1 MSRND
6 RKRNRRNRHKQ
17 EQSFA
22 EAKPASLP
30 KHGSRMIATAEND
43 ISIPFYSDILL
54 PQDPTIDAKGRSKG
68 LKLYD
73 EVMQDGRARATFNK
87 RVSKVTRREWQIEPA
102 SEEEKDVEIA
112 TQVEAIL
119 KSLPFDDICKQLLK
133 AILKGF
139 AVGEV
144 IWGRNAEGLVVPR
157 AIKDIDPYRFVFDKN
172 WQPRLLTLTNSIN
185 GEELPKRKFIVHRFD
200 ASGNNPYGHG
210 LGSVVFWHV
219 LFKRQG
225 VTFWMKF
232 MDKFASPIP
241 FGRYAHGTDQKE
253 QDKLLG
259 ALKRMVSQGA
269 LVAPIGTEID
279 FLEATRAGEAGYEA
293 WLRYWDEQ
301 TSEVVLGS
309 TLSTG
314 VKGQGSRAA
323 SQTHADETDAL
334 VDDDADAL
342 CETLNATLLPWI
354 VAANWPG
361 HKSPEV
367 WRPRPKNEVQEEEH
381 KTKTHNRQ
389 QRGLKVLEDMRRQG
403 FEPENLDD
411 WLSDLAGVKVRP
423 VQIKPPTVPAGAGAA
438 GTQDFADEED
448 DPVRD
453 LVRQLEE
460 LAGPAVHGWIDK
472 IQEKLEG
479 VEDYSEASQ
488 ALLEAYSD
496 LKVDPLGNLMGDAL
510 ALADATGRLEV
521 IEETGIYPTGLKSG
535 GSKKN

>member
-1 MSRND
+1 MSRKD
-6 RKRNRRNRHKQ
+6 RKRNRRSQSGQ

-22 EAKPASLP
+22 DVKPAALP
-30 KHGSRMIATAEND
+30 KSGGRLIATAEND

-54 PQDPTIDAKGRSKG
+54 PQDPTLDAKGRGKG
-68 LKLYD
+68 IKLFD
-73 EVMQDGRARATFNK
+73 EVLQDGRARAAFNK
-87 RVSKVTRREWQIEPA
+87 RISKVTRCEWQIEPA

-112 TQVEAIL
+112 SQVEAIL

-144 IWGRNAEGLVVPR
+144 IWGRNTEGLVAPK
-157 AIKDIDPYRFVFDKN
+157 AIKDIDPYRFVFDKK
-172 WQPRLLTLTNSIN
+172 WQPRLLTLSNTIE
-185 GEELPKRKFIVHRFD
+185 GEELPTRKFIVHRFD
-200 ASGNNPYGHG
+200 AGGNNPYGHG

-225 VTFWMKF
+225 VGFWMKF

-259 ALKRMVSQGA
+259 ALKRMVTQGA

-354 VAANWPG
+354 VDMNWPG
-361 HKSPEV
+361 YTAPQV
-367 WRPRPKNEVQEEEH
+367 WRPRPVNEVLEEEH
-381 KTKTHNRQ
+381 KSKTHERQ
-389 QRGLKVLEDMRRQG
+389 QKGLKVLSDMRAQG
-403 FEPENLDD
+403 FEPDNIED
-411 WLSDLAGVKVRP
+411 WLHDLAGVKVKP
-423 VQIKPPTVPAGAGAA
+423 VQVKTPAAA
-438 GTQDFADEED
+438 ETEDTQDFAAGED
-448 DPVRD
+448 LVRD
-453 LVRQLEE
+453 LTRQLEE
-460 LAGPAVHGWIDK
+460 LAGPAIHNWIDGIK
-472 IQEKLEG
+472 DKLDGAEN
-479 VEDYSEASQ
+479 YQEAS
-488 ALLEAYSD
+488 AGLLEAYGE
-496 LKVDPLGNLMGDAL
+496 LEVDPLGNLMGDAI
-510 ALADATGRLEV
+510 ALSEAAGRLEV
-521 IEETGIYPTGLKSG
+521 IEETGISPSGAKSG